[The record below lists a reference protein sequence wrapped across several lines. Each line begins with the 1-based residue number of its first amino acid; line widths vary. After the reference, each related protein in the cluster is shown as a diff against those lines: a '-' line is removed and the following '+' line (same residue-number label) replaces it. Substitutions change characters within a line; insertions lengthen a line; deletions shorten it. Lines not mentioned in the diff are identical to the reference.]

1 MTTRAKNGDDED
13 VEEAATTGR
22 NTRWLRRAF
31 KTYRKISQDG
41 VQIPTADD
49 LSSGVQ
55 KSLNKRNVSLP
66 EVPDVEDVKEL
77 MTRDPRELIPEIEV
91 PELEDV
97 VEDAKPFLAKLADGV
112 KRSFAKRNIKVP
124 KVPTSVEEVK
134 ETIAEKTKVPEV
146 PDPDGVKR
154 SFAKRNIKVPSVE
167 EVKETIAEKTKV
179 VKVPEVPD
187 PRALA
192 EGVKKSIVKR
202 KIEQNES
209 ADEGARETEI
219 EDAQKEEEEE
229 EEEEDIATKFERIE
243 EKVKRELE
251 TLKEG

>member
-1 MTTRAKNGDDED
+1 MGTPNITSLTREQHLQRERKKERTMMMATTTTTTTTAKVSSSSNNNGFASSSSSVVSMMGKTLTTKASSNVGVREKHRRRHYLSRLQKSRHQCRRDKVAVATRAKNGDDED
-13 VEEAATTGR
+13 VEEATTTGR

-97 VEDAKPFLAKLADGV
+97 VEDAKPFL
-112 KRSFAKRNIKVP
+112 
-124 KVPTSVEEVK
+124 
-134 ETIAEKTKVPEV
+134 
-146 PDPDGVKR
+146 
-154 SFAKRNIKVPSVE
+154 
-167 EVKETIAEKTKV
+167 
-179 VKVPEVPD
+179 
-187 PRALA
+187 
-192 EGVKKSIVKR
+192 
-202 KIEQNES
+202 
-209 ADEGARETEI
+209 
-219 EDAQKEEEEE
+219 
-229 EEEEDIATKFERIE
+229 
-243 EKVKRELE
+243 
-251 TLKEG
+251 

>member
-1 MTTRAKNGDDED
+1 MMMMMMATTTKASSNVGVREKHRRRHYLSRLQKSRHQCRRDKVAVTTRAKNGDDED
-13 VEEAATTGR
+13 VEEATTTGR

-112 KRSFAKRNIKVP
+112 KRSFA
-124 KVPTSVEEVK
+124 
-134 ETIAEKTKVPEV
+134 EKTKVPSA
-146 PDPDGVKR
+146 R
-154 SFAKRNIKVPSVE
+154 S
-167 EVKETIAEKTKV
+167 
-179 VKVPEVPD
+179 
-187 PRALA
+187 
-192 EGVKKSIVKR
+192 
-202 KIEQNES
+202 
-209 ADEGARETEI
+209 
-219 EDAQKEEEEE
+219 
-229 EEEEDIATKFERIE
+229 
-243 EKVKRELE
+243 
-251 TLKEG
+251 

>member
-13 VEEAATTGR
+13 VEEATTTGR

-112 KRSFAKRNIKVP
+112 KRKLHRRNIKVP
-124 KVPTSVEEVK
+124 CSDGRREVK
-134 ETIAEKTKVPEV
+134 ETTRRRRKYRP

-154 SFAKRNIKVPSVE
+154 SFAKRNIKVPSVYRKKQSRE
-167 EVKETIAEKTKV
+167 DKGSEST
-179 VKVPEVPD
+179 EVPD
-187 PRALA
+187 PDGGRGRPCQTSKFRAP
-192 EGVKKSIVKR
+192 R
-202 KIEQNES
+202 
-209 ADEGARETEI
+209 R
-219 EDAQKEEEEE
+219 
-229 EEEEDIATKFERIE
+229 
-243 EKVKRELE
+243 
-251 TLKEG
+251 